1 MGFELTQSVVIDTN
15 CIGSC
20 KSNYQT
26 IVKEDI
32 LKSIGTALALFF
44 MVKVAVALHILKV
57 LKKYNTCI
65 RTLSVKKE
73 EKQRLSR
80 VKILLSYQAVETKYG
95 LSRVKTI
102 LSHLE

>member
-1 MGFELTQSVVIDTN
+1 
-15 CIGSC
+15 
-20 KSNYQT
+20 
-26 IVKEDI
+26 
-32 LKSIGTALALFF
+32 
-44 MVKVAVALHILKV
+44 MVKVAVALDILKV

-95 LSRVKTI
+95 HTSNESILGLSR
-102 LSHLE
+102 

>member
-1 MGFELTQSVVIDTN
+1 
-15 CIGSC
+15 
-20 KSNYQT
+20 
-26 IVKEDI
+26 
-32 LKSIGTALALFF
+32 
-44 MVKVAVALHILKV
+44 MVKVAVALDILKM